1 MKKRKWLSLL
11 LAVMMLV
18 SAVPFFPVTADAAD
32 GTVEVSTWAELKK
45 ALDYTTNC
53 SVVKVVK
60 DIETKSL
67 NGNTGLHQDNI
78 IFMSMAMDKVL
89 DLNGHTVNAYA
100 KYYSEVAQ
108 GYLINICDKD
118 ARLTIR
124 DSVGG
129 GALIGEFNQEFYYE
143 FINVSEGTLV
153 MESGTVKM
161 LCPSKDN
168 QYTKCAISV
177 SGTAVFNGGEV
188 LTQVTSPGGEKEER
202 YLSRR
207 LQAIRGEAG
216 GSVTINDGTF
226 DRVVLHSAPTPENL
240 GKYELVV
247 NGGFF
252 RQSIAL
258 ILTGDVYA
266 SNFDH
271 LPMQINDAYF
281 MRTTDKLDQ
290 CRLVIGGKMKTF
302 YDRNW
307 DYDLLYNDIP
317 GATLDDAKTMMWGL
331 TPYLIS
337 ENGAV
342 FTDVHDG
349 NWYVRGNM
357 RRSVENGG
365 PIMAFQGMSLG
376 VQGGIAKVISNAYGV
391 KEVLLDGEP
400 MACGERGFSA
410 PQVDTTA
417 ENEHKV
423 TFVMCPISPMLRAVG
438 YSYPYGAGY
447 GSSYVRLVVEDIK
460 GQDTHHYEFSD
471 NEDKPFSLSYT
482 INESNVDTLTTMELQ
497 YTLML
502 TANGERKPVMH
513 GYKGAK
519 VAQWV
524 DRTKAIDT
532 VYLDISQPLVQGDYT
547 SGTFTVDGS
556 APYTIED
563 RRGYWEHEDIWDLTG
578 NGSVPAILGDQ
589 YYRFIRVYLKD
600 GYEGYK
606 FDKNNPPKVKIR
618 GLNRE
623 CDSISVS
630 VASDERTLGVS
641 LASRPSELI
650 QSAWGTVAGLRAG
663 SLVGGVNIRPKD
675 SHFDFEIKEIQRIKN
690 GVVYSTSPD
699 EMIDP
704 DYTYRIKLVGTGKE
718 GMTFHNGPWQYDYTF
733 HYYLNT
739 NVKLRM
745 YSDLNIAENYL
756 EVPYDASAQAYVIDL
771 VPEPDVIHYDYLSL
785 GVPLPWAGERPIY
798 NNNLVAGL
806 PGGVS
811 VVNYTWYASAT
822 GERIQA
828 DMTFIAGRR
837 YHVNVILQCEEGY
850 YIADDEELDAY
861 VNGAKAYISAQD
873 GNRTTLTVGYSVPV
887 ASGVHGQAVSF
898 RDGSDVTVSLFAD
911 GSAEPKYT
919 VSVPGGTKDSSGQY
933 TTTYDIPE
941 VAPGTYTMRVSK
953 KNHVTREYTVTVSGD
968 VKTQDAKIHLM
979 GDINGDGRISIG
991 DINKANLHAKG
1002 KKILLG
1008 YELACADING
1018 DGRVTTSDV
1027 NKMNLHNKGKSLLW

>member
-11 LAVMMLV
+11 LAVVMLV

-45 ALDYTTNC
+45 ALEYTTNC

-67 NGNTGLHQDNI
+67 NGHTGLHQDNI

-143 FINVSEGTLV
+143 FINVSKGTLV

-168 QYTKCAISV
+168 QYLKCAISV

-188 LTQVTSPGGEKEER
+188 LTQVTSPGGEREER
-202 YLSRR
+202 YFSRR

-216 GSVTINDGTF
+216 GSVTINGGTF
-226 DRVVLHSAPTPENL
+226 DRVVLHSAPTPENR

-252 RQSIAL
+252 RQSIAQ
-258 ILTGDVYA
+258 ILVGDVYA
-266 SNFDH
+266 SHLDH
-271 LPMQINDAYF
+271 LTMQINDAYF

-290 CRLVIGGKMKTF
+290 CRLVLSGKLQSF
-302 YDRNW
+302 YDRDW
-307 DYDLLYNDIP
+307 DYRLLYNDIP
-317 GATLDDAKTMMWGL
+317 GATFDDALSMMDDL
-331 TPYLIS
+331 IPHLIS

-357 RRSVENGG
+357 RQWVENGG
-365 PIMAFQGMSLG
+365 PIMIFQGTSFG

-417 ENEHKV
+417 ESDHQV
-423 TFVMCPISPMLRAVG
+423 TFVMYPISPMLRVLG
-438 YSYPYGAGY
+438 YSYSNDYSTGYIRMLVDDETGY
-447 GSSYVRLVVEDIK
+447 GMV
-460 GQDTHHYEFSD
+460 HYPDVPESGK
-471 NEDKPFSLSYT
+471 EPFSVTYY

-497 YTLML
+497 YDLML
-502 TANGERKPVMH
+502 ETNGVKKQVTT

-519 VAQWV
+519 VARWV
-524 DRTKAIDT
+524 DRAKAIDT
-532 VYLDISQPLVQGDYT
+532 IYLDISQPLVQGDYT

-623 CDSISVS
+623 CDSIDVR
-630 VASDERTLGVS
+630 VASDERSLGVS
-641 LASRPSELI
+641 LASHPSELI
-650 QSAWGTVAGLRAG
+650 QNAWGTVTGLRAG
-663 SLVGGVNIRPKD
+663 SLVDGVNIRPKD
-675 SHFDFEIKEIQRIKN
+675 SYFDFEIKEIQRIKN
-690 GVVYSTSPD
+690 GVVYSTSPN
-699 EMIDP
+699 EVIDP
-704 DYTYRIKLVGTGKE
+704 DYTYRIKLVGTGKQ
-718 GMTFHNGPWQYDYTF
+718 GMTFHNGPWRYDYTF

-745 YSDLNIAENYL
+745 NNDFNTAADYK
-756 EVPYDASAQAYVIDL
+756 EVLYDEAAQAYTIDL
-771 VPEPDVIHYDYLSL
+771 TPEPDVVYYDYLSL
-785 GVPLPWAGERPIY
+785 GAPYPWAGSCPGF
-798 NNNLVAGL
+798 NNNWITGV
-806 PGGVS
+806 PGGVA
-811 VVNYTWYASAT
+811 VRNYSWFDVESGARLGKNTP
-822 GERIQA
+822 
-828 DMTFIAGRR
+828 FVAGRSYR
-837 YHVNVILQCEEGY
+837 FEVILDCEEGY
-850 YIADDEELDAY
+850 YLAEPEVMDAY
-861 VNGAKAYISAQD
+861 VNGKNALVTEAA
-873 GNRTTLTVGYSVPV
+873 GNGTVLTVEYSL
-887 ASGVHGQAVSF
+887 AVSSGLRGQVVSF
-898 RDGSDVTVSLFAD
+898 CDDSDVTVSLFAD

-941 VAPGTYTMRVSK
+941 VAPGTYTMQVSK

-1027 NKMNLHNKGKSLLW
+1027 NKLNLHNKGKSLLW

>member
-1 MKKRKWLSLL
+1 MKKRNLLSFL
-11 LAVMMLV
+11 LAVVLLLSTV
-18 SAVPFFPVTADAAD
+18 SFSPVTVGAAD
-32 GTVEVSTWAELKK
+32 RTVEVSTWEELKR
-45 ALDYTTNC
+45 ALEYTTNC
-53 SVVKVVK
+53 SVVKVIA
-60 DIETKSL
+60 DIETKDL
-67 NGNTGLHQDNI
+67 NGRTGLHQDNI

-161 LCPSKDN
+161 LCPSKDD
-168 QYTKCAISV
+168 QYTKCAIGV

-188 LTQVTSPGGEKEER
+188 LTQVTSPGGEREER

-216 GSVTINDGTF
+216 GSVTINGGTF

-258 ILTGDVYA
+258 ILVGDVYA

-281 MRTTDKLDQ
+281 MRTTDKLDP
-290 CRLVIGGKMKTF
+290 CRLAISGRLQSF

-307 DYDLLYNDIP
+307 DYRLLYNDIP
-317 GATLDDAKTMMWGL
+317 GATFDDALSMMDNL
-331 TPYLIS
+331 IPHLIS

-357 RRSVENGG
+357 RQWVENGG
-365 PIMAFQGMSLG
+365 PIMIFQGTSFG

-417 ENEHKV
+417 EQEHQV
-423 TFVMCPISPMLRAVG
+423 SFVMYPISPMLRVLG
-438 YSYPYGAGY
+438 YSYSNEYSTGY
-447 GSSYVRLVVEDIK
+447 IRMFVSD
-460 GQDTHHYEFSD
+460 HHTGEGMVHFPSVPASGD
-471 NEDKPFSLSYT
+471 QPFSVTYY
-482 INESNVDTLTTMELQ
+482 INESDVDALTTMELQ
-497 YTLML
+497 YDLML
-502 TANGERKPVMH
+502 ETNGVKKQVST

-519 VAQWV
+519 VVQWV

-563 RRGYWEHEDIWDLTG
+563 KQGYWEHEDIWDLTG
-578 NGSVPAILGDQ
+578 NGSVPAMLGDQ

-606 FDKNNPPKVKIR
+606 FDKNSPPKIKIR

-623 CDSISVS
+623 CDSIDVR
-630 VASDERTLGVS
+630 VANDERSMGVS
-641 LASRPSELI
+641 LASHPSEVI

-663 SLVGGVNIRPKD
+663 SLVGGVNIKEKG
-675 SHFDFEIKEIQRIKN
+675 SDFELNIKEIQRVKN
-690 GVVYSTSPD
+690 GTVYSTSPD
-699 EMIDP
+699 DVIDP
-704 DYTYRIKLVGTGKE
+704 DYIYRIKVVGTGKNP
-718 GMTFHNGPWQYDYTF
+718 MTFRNGPEQYDITF
-733 HYYLNT
+733 HYYHNT

-745 YSDLNIAENYL
+745 YSDTNIAENYR

-785 GVPLPWAGERPIY
+785 GLPHPWAGERPIY

-811 VVNYTWYASAT
+811 VVSYTWYASAT

-828 DMTFIAGRR
+828 DMTFNAGRR

-861 VNGAKAYISAQD
+861 VNGEKAYVSAQD
-873 GNRTTLTVGYSVPV
+873 GDRTTLTVGYSVPV
-887 ASGVHGQAVSF
+887 ASGVRGQVVSF
-898 RDGSDVTVSLFAD
+898 HDGSDVTFSLFAD
-911 GSAEPKYT
+911 GSAQP
-919 VSVPGGTKDSSGQY
+919 QY
-933 TTTYDIPE
+933 TTTVPAGEKSGGKYTAVYDIPE
-941 VAPGTYTMRVSK
+941 VAAGTYTMQVSK
-953 KNHVTREYTVTVSGD
+953 KNHVTREYTITVGAEA
-968 VKTQDAKIHLM
+968 VTQDVQIHLK
-979 GDINGDGRISIG
+979 GDINGDGRINTSDVG
-991 DINKANLHAKG
+991 KANAHAKG
-1002 KKILLG
+1002 SSLLTD
-1008 YELACADING
+1008 YQFACADING
-1018 DGRVTTSDV
+1018 DGKVNTSDV
-1027 NKMNLHNKGKSLLW
+1027 GKINAHTRGKSLLW

>member
-45 ALDYTTNC
+45 ALEYTTNC

-67 NGNTGLHQDNI
+67 NGHTGLHQDNI
-78 IFMSMAMDKVL
+78 IFMTMAMDKVL

-108 GYLINICDKD
+108 GYLFNISHKD

-143 FINVSEGTLV
+143 FINVSKGTLV

-188 LTQVTSPGGEKEER
+188 LTQVTSPGGEREER

-216 GSVTINDGTF
+216 GSVTINGGTF
-226 DRVVLHSAPTPENL
+226 DRVVLHSTPTPENR

-252 RQSIAL
+252 RQSIAQ
-258 ILTGDVYA
+258 ILVGDVYA
-266 SNFDH
+266 SHLDH
-271 LPMQINDAYF
+271 LTMQINDAYF
-281 MRTTDKLDQ
+281 MRTTDKLDP
-290 CRLVIGGKMKTF
+290 CRLAISGRIQSF

-307 DYDLLYNDIP
+307 DYRLLYNDIP
-317 GATLDDAKTMMWGL
+317 GATFDDALSMMDDL
-331 TPYLIS
+331 IPHLIS

-357 RRSVENGG
+357 RQWVENGG
-365 PIMAFQGMSLG
+365 PIMIFQGTSFG

-417 ENEHKV
+417 ESDHQV
-423 TFVMCPISPMLRAVG
+423 TFVMYPISPMLRVLG
-438 YSYPYGAGY
+438 YSYSNDYSTGYIRMLVDDETGY
-447 GSSYVRLVVEDIK
+447 GMV
-460 GQDTHHYEFSD
+460 HYPDVPESGK
-471 NEDKPFSLSYT
+471 EPFSVTYY

-497 YTLML
+497 YDLML
-502 TANGERKPVMH
+502 ETNGVKKQVTT

-519 VAQWV
+519 VARWV

-532 VYLDISQPLVQGDYT
+532 IYLDISQPLVQGDYT

-600 GYEGYK
+600 GNEGYK

-630 VASDERTLGVS
+630 VASDERSLGVS
-641 LASRPSELI
+641 LASHPSELI
-650 QSAWGTVAGLRAG
+650 QNAWGTVTGLRAG
-663 SLVGGVNIRPKD
+663 SLVDGVNIRPKD
-675 SHFDFEIKEIQRIKN
+675 SYFDFEIKEIQRIKN

-704 DYTYRIKLVGTGKE
+704 DYTYRIKLVGTGKQ
-718 GMTFHNGPWQYDYTF
+718 GMTFHNGPWLYDYTF
-733 HYYLNT
+733 DYYLNT

-798 NNNLVAGL
+798 NNNLVTGL

-873 GNRTTLTVGYSVPV
+873 GDRTTLTVGYSVPV

-919 VSVPGGTKDSSGQY
+919 VSVLGGTKDSSGQY

-941 VAPGTYTMRVSK
+941 VAPGTYTMQVSK
-953 KNHVTREYTVTVSGD
+953 KNHVTREYTITVGTD
-968 VKTQDAKIHLM
+968 ALTQDVKIHLM

-991 DINKANLHAKG
+991 DINQANLHAKG

-1018 DGRVTTSDV
+1018 DGKVTISDV
-1027 NKMNLHNKGKSLLW
+1027 NKLNLHNKGKSFLW

>member
-1 MKKRKWLSLL
+1 MRKRKWLSLL

-18 SAVPFFPVTADAAD
+18 SAAPFSSVTAGAAD
-32 GTVEVSTWAELKK
+32 VTVEVSTWDELKR
-45 ALDYTTNC
+45 ALEYTTRC

-67 NGNTGLHQDNI
+67 NGHTGLHQDNI
-78 IFMSMAMDKVL
+78 IFMTMEMDKVL
-89 DLNGHTVNAYA
+89 DLNGHTVNAYV
-100 KYYSEVAQ
+100 KYYSEVGQ
-108 GYLINICDKD
+108 GYLINIRDKD

-129 GALIGEFNQEFYYE
+129 GALIGEFNQEFYYQ
-143 FINVSEGTLV
+143 FINVDGGTLV
-153 MESGTVKM
+153 MESGTVKI

-168 QYTKCAISV
+168 QYKKCAISV
-177 SGTAVFNGGEV
+177 SSTAVFNGGEV

-207 LQAIRGEAG
+207 LQAIRGKSG
-216 GSVTINDGTF
+216 GSVTINGGTF
-226 DRVVLHSAPTPENL
+226 DRVVLHSAPTPENR

-281 MRTTDKLDQ
+281 MRNTDKLDQ
-290 CRLVIGGKMKTF
+290 CRLVIGGKLKTF
-302 YDRNW
+302 YDNNW
-307 DYDLLYNDIP
+307 DYDIFYNDIP
-317 GATLDDAKTMMWGL
+317 GATLDDALSMMDDL
-331 TPYLIS
+331 IPHLIS

-357 RRSVENGG
+357 RRWVKNGG
-365 PIMAFQGMSLG
+365 PIMIFQNTSFG
-376 VQGGIAKVISNAYGV
+376 VQGSIVRVISNAYGV

-400 MACGERGFSA
+400 MEYGERGYSA
-410 PQVDTTA
+410 PQVNTTA
-417 ENEHKV
+417 ESEHQV
-423 TFVMCPISPMLRAVG
+423 TFVMYPISSMLRVLG
-438 YSYPYGAGY
+438 YSYSNEYSTGY
-447 GSSYVRLVVEDIK
+447 IRILVDDYT
-460 GQDTHHYEFSD
+460 GQGMVHYPDVPESGK
-471 NEDKPFSLSYT
+471 EPFSVTYC
-482 INESNVDTLTTMELQ
+482 INESNVDTLVTMELQ
-497 YTLML
+497 YNLML
-502 TANGERKPVMH
+502 ETDGVKKQVMT

-524 DRTKAIDT
+524 DRAQAIDT
-532 VYLDISQPLVQGDYT
+532 VYLDISQPLAQGDYT
-547 SGTFTVDGS
+547 SGAFTVDGS

-563 RRGYWEHEDIWDLTG
+563 RQGYWEHEDIWDLTG

-606 FDKNNPPKVKIR
+606 FDKNNPPKIKIR

-623 CDSISVS
+623 CDSISVR
-630 VASDERTLGVS
+630 VANDERSLGVS
-641 LASRPSELI
+641 LASHPSEVI
-650 QSAWGTVAGLRAG
+650 QSAWGIVTGLRAG
-663 SLVGGVNIRPKD
+663 STVGGVKIRPKD

-690 GVVYSTSPD
+690 GRVYSTSPN
-699 EMIDP
+699 EVIDP
-704 DYTYRIKLVGTGKE
+704 DYTYRIKLVGTGKQ
-718 GMTFHNGPWQYDYTF
+718 GMTFRNGPEHYDITF

-745 YSDLNIAENYL
+745 YNDFNTAADYK
-756 EVPYDASAQAYVIDL
+756 EVPYNASAQAYVIDL
-771 VPEPDVIHYDYLSL
+771 VPEPDVVNYDYLSL

-822 GERIQA
+822 GVPIQA
-828 DMTFIAGRR
+828 DMTFNAGRR

-861 VNGAKAYISAQD
+861 VNGEKAYVSAQD
-873 GNRTTLTVGYSVPV
+873 GDRTTLTAGYSVPV
-887 ASGVHGQAVSF
+887 ASGVRGQAVSF
-898 RDGSDVTVSLFAD
+898 LDGSDVTVALFAD
-911 GSAEPKYT
+911 GSAQPQYTVTVPAGEKSGGKYT
-919 VSVPGGTKDSSGQY
+919 AV
-933 TTTYDIPE
+933 YDIPS
-941 VAPGTYTMRVSK
+941 VAAGTYTVQVSK
-953 KNHVTREYTVTVSGD
+953 KNHVTREYTVTVGGD
-968 VKTQDAKIHLM
+968 VKTLNTEI
-979 GDINGDGRISIG
+979 R
-991 DINKANLHAKG
+991 
-1002 KKILLG
+1002 LLG
-1008 YELACADING
+1008 DVNG
-1018 DGRVTTSDV
+1018 DGRVNTMDYTRLLKHVNETQLLTDAYALKCSDV
-1027 NKMNLHNKGKSLLW
+1027 NKDNRVNTMDYTRLLKHVNETQPLW

>member
-1 MKKRKWLSLL
+1 MRKRKWLSFL

-18 SAVPFFPVTADAAD
+18 SAAPFSSVTAGAAD
-32 GTVEVSTWAELKK
+32 VTVEVSTWDELKR
-45 ALDYTTNC
+45 ALEYTTRC

-67 NGNTGLHQDNI
+67 NGHTGLHQDNI
-78 IFMSMAMDKVL
+78 IFMTMKMDKAL
-89 DLNGHTVNAYA
+89 DLNGHTVNAYV
-100 KYYSEVAQ
+100 KYYSEVGQ
-108 GYLINICDKD
+108 GYLINIRDKD

-129 GALIGEFNQEFYYE
+129 GALIGEFNQEFYYQ
-143 FINVSEGTLV
+143 FINVDGGTLV
-153 MESGTVKM
+153 MESGTVKI

-168 QYTKCAISV
+168 QYKKCAISV
-177 SGTAVFNGGEV
+177 SSTAVFNGGEV
-188 LTQVTSPGGEKEER
+188 LTQVTSPGGEREER
-202 YLSRR
+202 YRSRR
-207 LQAIRGEAG
+207 LQAIRGKAG
-216 GSVTINDGTF
+216 GSVTINGGTF

-258 ILTGDVYA
+258 ILVGDVYA

-281 MRTTDKLDQ
+281 MRTTDKLDP
-290 CRLVIGGKMKTF
+290 CRLAISGRLQSF

-307 DYDLLYNDIP
+307 DYRLLYNDIP
-317 GATLDDAKTMMWGL
+317 GATFDDALSMMDDL
-331 TPYLIS
+331 IPHLIS

-357 RRSVENGG
+357 RRWVKNGG
-365 PIMAFQGMSLG
+365 PMMIFQGTSFG
-376 VQGGIAKVISNAYGV
+376 VQGSIAKVISNAYGV

-417 ENEHKV
+417 ESEHQV
-423 TFVMCPISPMLRAVG
+423 TFVMYPISPMLRVLG
-438 YSYPYGAGY
+438 YSYSNEYSTGYIRMLVDDVTGY
-447 GSSYVRLVVEDIK
+447 GMV
-460 GQDTHHYEFSD
+460 HYPDVPESGK
-471 NEDKPFSLSYT
+471 EPFSVTYY

-497 YTLML
+497 YDLML
-502 TANGERKPVMH
+502 ETNGVKKQVTT

-519 VAQWV
+519 LAQWV

-563 RRGYWEHEDIWDLTG
+563 KQGYWEHEDIWDLTG
-578 NGSVPAILGDQ
+578 NGSVPAVLGDQ
-589 YYRFIRVYLKD
+589 YYRFIRVNLKD

-606 FDKNNPPKVKIR
+606 FSKNNPPKIKIR

-623 CDSISVS
+623 CDSIDVR
-630 VASDERTLGVS
+630 VANDERSMGVS
-641 LASRPSELI
+641 LASHPSEVI
-650 QSAWGTVAGLRAG
+650 QSAWGTVTGLRAG
-663 SLVGGVNIRPKD
+663 SLVGGVNIQEKG
-675 SHFDFEIKEIQRIKN
+675 SDFELNIKEIQRVKN
-690 GVVYSTSPD
+690 GTVYSTSPD
-699 EMIDP
+699 DVIDP
-704 DYTYRIKLVGTGKE
+704 DYIYRIKVVGTGKNP
-718 GMTFHNGPWQYDYTF
+718 MTFRNGPEQYDITF
-733 HYYLNT
+733 HYYHNT

-745 YSDLNIAENYL
+745 YSDINIAENYH

-785 GVPLPWAGERPIY
+785 SVPLPWAGERPIY
-798 NNNLVAGL
+798 NNNLVTGL

-811 VVNYTWYASAT
+811 VVSYTWYASAT
-822 GERIQA
+822 GERIQS
-828 DMTFIAGRR
+828 DMTFNAGRR

-861 VNGAKAYISAQD
+861 VNGEKAYVSAQD
-873 GNRTTLTVGYSVPV
+873 GDRTTLTVGYTVPV
-887 ASGVHGQAVSF
+887 ASGVRGQVVSF
-898 RDGSDVTVSLFAD
+898 HDGSDVTVSLFAD
-911 GSAEPKYT
+911 GSAQPQYTVAVPAGEKSGGKYT
-919 VSVPGGTKDSSGQY
+919 TV
-933 TTTYDIPE
+933 YDIPE
-941 VAPGTYTMRVSK
+941 VAPGTYTMQVSK
-953 KNHVTREYTVTVSGD
+953 KNHVTREYIID
-968 VKTQDAKIHLM
+968 VGTENVTQDVKIHLK
-979 GDINGDGRISIG
+979 GDINGDGKVNMKDWG
-991 DINKANLHAKG
+991 AVYAHVNETK
-1002 KKILLG
+1002 LLTG
-1008 YELACADING
+1008 YELKCAEVTG
-1018 DGRVTTSDV
+1018 DGKVTMKDWNRIYAHV
-1027 NKMNLHNKGKSLLW
+1027 NETNPLW